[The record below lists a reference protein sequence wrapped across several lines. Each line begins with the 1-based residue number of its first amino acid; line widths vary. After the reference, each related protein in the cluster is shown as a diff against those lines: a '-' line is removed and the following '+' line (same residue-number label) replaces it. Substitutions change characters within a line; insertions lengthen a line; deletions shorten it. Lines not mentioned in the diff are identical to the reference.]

1 MNDFIK
7 AFRTSLFI
15 AWGILGLVLFVPL
28 VGPFL
33 LTVSKIYSIT
43 PVCVTRQMYNEPC
56 ILCGMTRGFIEI
68 SRGNFGK
75 AKEFNP
81 YSMWLYSTL
90 MANEMILVIVIG
102 CKIAKTINAR

>member
-1 MNDFIK
+1 
-7 AFRTSLFI
+7 
-15 AWGILGLVLFVPL
+15 
-28 VGPFL
+28 
-33 LTVSKIYSIT
+33 
-43 PVCVTRQMYNEPC
+43 
-56 ILCGMTRGFIEI
+56 MTRGFIEI